1 VRRWSRFVAPCWL
14 VLTLALAACS
24 SGKGATPTPTIPAIS
39 GTSGLPTSPTLP
51 PTPPTATKAPA
62 SAATPAQEPG
72 ATATRG
78 AVATGTG
85 RIASATPLPGPL
97 GVIPPGWRVYRGAL
111 PFVIAYPPDWIV
123 DESQLAQHL
132 VYFYAPV
139 PDRSTF
145 MVIATT
151 LEPEANPNLD
161 VLRDRWFK
169 SRTRTCTNF
178 AVEETR
184 QERYAGVDFATV
196 GATCDLPDGLAYSYT
211 GIGIRR
217 QVPWI
222 FEFNARY
229 AVYPTALAEVFGPMI
244 TTWNIY
250 DSAGR

>member
-1 VRRWSRFVAPCWL
+1 MRRWSRCVASWWL
-14 VLTLALAACS
+14 VLVLALAACS
-24 SGKGATPTPTIPAIS
+24 RGTGATPTPTIPAIS
-39 GTSGLPTSPTLP
+39 GTGGPPASPTLP
-51 PTPPTATKAPA
+51 PTPATPTVAMPVAVATPTANA
-62 SAATPAQEPG
+62 G

-78 AVATGTG
+78 AATGTG
-85 RIASATPLPGPL
+85 RPASATPLPGPL
-97 GVIPPGWRVYRGAL
+97 GVVPAGWRVYRGTL
-111 PFVIAYPPDWIV
+111 PFVIAYPPNWIV
-123 DESQLAQHL
+123 DESQLGQHL

-145 MVIATT
+145 LVIATT

-169 SRTRTCTNF
+169 SRTRTCDKF

-184 QERYAGVDFATV
+184 QEQYAGVDFATV

-229 AVYPTALAEVFGPMI
+229 AVYNTALVEVFGPMI

-250 DSAGR
+250 DSGGR